1 MSVCYGENSDQQS
14 EQIRM
19 VVPRALVGQKYVP
32 VRDRVYGATNPV
44 VETGEHAEYSYSTAR
59 VTE

>member
-1 MSVCYGENSDQQS
+1 
-14 EQIRM
+14 M